1 MSRNGARS
9 MPAGLT
15 YCKHVRDQLPH
26 LLKKS
31 RQSIKGQ
38 TLINQVI
45 ISAVFT
51 LLFSSA
57 AAAQLTPEQQAAKDR
72 GIALYKQSD
81 WYDSQPLLKTA
92 AEAGD
97 RQAQYYL
104 GEAIRLSNWYTTAEA
119 RKWYEA
125 AAEQGDLYAM
135 LRLSSKDDLCR
146 YMGTCTGKSG
156 EQWRKQAIKIAR
168 ERAGKG
174 DTEAMIVLFTANQG
188 LAWLEK
194 AAEAGDGFGQQ
205 LLASAY
211 KGGGGWFLIPG
222 NREKAIEKWFKAS
235 AESGFPPGMYLYANF
250 LYEHGGSKADVG
262 YWLKKTA
269 EAGHIDA
276 MGSYAL
282 NVAHMPD
289 SYGYPLDLV
298 KAYGLAYLIS
308 RLSGGGAA
316 PKEGRETLSELTRHM
331 TPDQISQGVEFAAEW
346 ESSHPPL
353 SYFEPVYGY

>member
-1 MSRNGARS
+1 MINKIITGALLS
-9 MPAGLT
+9 MFFLCNA
-15 YCKHVRDQLPH
+15 
-26 LLKKS
+26 
-31 RQSIKGQ
+31 
-38 TLINQVI
+38 
-45 ISAVFT
+45 F
-51 LLFSSA
+51 
-57 AAAQLTPEQQAAKDR
+57 AQLTHEQQMARDQ
-72 GIALYKQSD
+72 GITLYKQSD
-81 WYDSQPLLKTA
+81 WHDSQRLLQIA

-97 RQAQYYL
+97 RDAQYYL
-104 GEAIRLSNWYTTAEA
+104 GEAIRLSKRYTTNEA
-119 RKWYEA
+119 RKWYEK

-135 LRLSSKDDLCR
+135 LRLSNKDDLCS
-146 YMGTCTGKSG
+146 YLGTCTEKTGK
-156 EQWRKQAIKIAR
+156 QWRKQAIKIAR

-174 DTEAMIVLFTANQG
+174 DTQAMIVLFTANQG
-188 LAWLEK
+188 LGWLEK

-250 LYEHGGSKADVG
+250 LYDHGGSKADVG

-308 RLSGGGAA
+308 KLSGGGAA

>member
-1 MSRNGARS
+1 

-81 WYDSQPLLKTA
+81 WYDSQPLLKAA

-104 GEAIRLSNWYTTAEA
+104 GEAIRLSKRYTTVEA
-119 RKWYEA
+119 KKWYEA

-156 EQWRKQAIKIAR
+156 KQWRKQAIKIAR

-174 DTEAMIVLFTANQG
+174 DTQAMIVLFTANQG
-188 LAWLEK
+188 LGWLEK
-194 AAEAGDGFGQQ
+194 AAETGDGFGQQ

-222 NREKAIEKWFKAS
+222 SREKAIGKWFKAS
-235 AESGFPPGMYLYANF
+235 AENGFPPGMYLYANF
-250 LYEHGGSKADVG
+250 LYEHGGSEADVG

-269 EAGHIDA
+269 EAGHIEA
-276 MGSYAL
+276 MVSYAL
-282 NVAHMPD
+282 NIAHLPER
-289 SYGYPLDLV
+289 YGLPLDLV
-298 KAYGLAYLIS
+298 KAYGLTYM
-308 RLSGGGAA
+308 LSKLEGGGIGPTDGKRNLPRIAE
-316 PKEGRETLSELTRHM
+316 KMNEQEIR
-331 TPDQISQGVEFAAEW
+331 QGIAFAEEW
-346 ESSHPPL
+346 EKTHPPL
-353 SYFEPVYGY
+353 SYFDPIYGY